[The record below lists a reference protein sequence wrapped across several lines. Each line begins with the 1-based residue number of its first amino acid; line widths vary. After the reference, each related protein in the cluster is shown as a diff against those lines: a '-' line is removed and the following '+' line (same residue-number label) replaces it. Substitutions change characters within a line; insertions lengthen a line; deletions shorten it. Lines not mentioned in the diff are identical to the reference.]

1 MDKTIKIKPAKATQN
16 AKKTAKDKIEESL
29 SKMQNITVSDIPLRI
44 QEQVREQIEEEV
56 DDQEAM
62 APARQPDSEL
72 PEVQTIEQ
80 VADKSADASAADGN
94 DIGYWTRIET
104 IIVTAI
110 TGYFTKKDEERD
122 ERVRK
127 MKALG
132 IDVITPDNAL
142 TKCTEFIGQIRDTY
156 NLFKKQDSTAI
167 QELANGLATAK
178 IHNDTAKRLETV
190 IGKIENVQG
199 VKAPKR
205 PPFPSWACLAYL
217 LWHWPMY
224 AFSWLWLSKY
234 FRRFCFLIT
243 FLVIVVETCL
253 IGLLASENSTMHLDR
268 AKYYT
273 VRNWSYVLQDT
284 SAVNRFN
291 RVDVLFEDTK
301 FHREQIN
308 DLQEFIRTKHEQ
320 NLKQHRY

>member
-16 AKKTAKDKIEESL
+16 AKKAAKDKAEETM
-29 SKMQNITVSDIPLRI
+29 SKMQDIMVSDMPLRI
-44 QEQVREQIEEEV
+44 QDQVREQIEEED

-62 APARQPDSEL
+62 APVRQHDSEL

-80 VADKSADASAADGN
+80 VAEKSSDASAASGDGI
-94 DIGYWTRIET
+94 DYWTRIET

-142 TKCTEFIGQIRDTY
+142 TKCTEFIGQIRDIY
-156 NLFKKQDSTAI
+156 NVFVKQDDTVVK
-167 QELANGLATAK
+167 QLASGYATAK
-178 IHNDTAKRLETV
+178 KQNDTAKRLEMV

-253 IGLLASENSTMHLDR
+253 IGLLASENSTLHLDR

-273 VRNWSYVLQDT
+273 VRNWSYVLHDM

-291 RVDVLFEDTK
+291 HVDLLFEDTK

-308 DLQEFIRTKHEQ
+308 DLQEFIKTKHEQ
-320 NLKQHRY
+320 NLGAHKY